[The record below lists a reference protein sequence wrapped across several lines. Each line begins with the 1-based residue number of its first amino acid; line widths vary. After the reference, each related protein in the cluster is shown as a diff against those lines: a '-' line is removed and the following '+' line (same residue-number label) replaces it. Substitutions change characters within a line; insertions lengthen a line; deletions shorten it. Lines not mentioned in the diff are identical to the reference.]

1 MPPIFIN
8 TTELSKA
15 DIEAKKRIFTAS
27 KAGAASKEVEDLMKK
42 TVVDALVNNAKFTTN
57 KYKDAKGYT
66 LKMEITEVTV
76 DSAGNTACKMSTTI
90 ERYPDGNVASVG
102 VNSNAK
108 LGPPADKQAILE
120 CAKAMV
126 KGALEKSMPI
136 MIEDL
141 AKYR

>member
-8 TTELSKA
+8 TSELSKA
-15 DIEAKKRIFTAS
+15 DIDAKKKIFTAT

-102 VNSNAK
+102 GNSNAK

>member
-102 VNSNAK
+102 GNSNAK

>member
-102 VNSNAK
+102 GTSNAK

>member
-15 DIEAKKRIFTAS
+15 DIDAKKKIFTAT

-102 VNSNAK
+102 GNSNAK

-126 KGALEKSMPI
+126 RARSKKVC
-136 MIEDL
+136 
-141 AKYR
+141 R

>member
-1 MPPIFIN
+1 MPPIYIHTVSEN
-8 TTELSKA
+8 
-15 DIEAKKRIFTAS
+15 KKKIFDAI
-27 KAGAASKEVEDLMKK
+27 KVGAASAEVETLMKK
-42 TVVDALVNNAKFTTN
+42 TVVDLLVNNAQFTTN

-66 LKMEITEVTV
+66 LKMEITEVTI
-76 DSAGNTACKMSTTI
+76 DGSGNTKTQMSTVI
-90 ERYPDGNVASVG
+90 ERYPDGNIASVG
-102 VNSNAK
+102 GTSKAA

-141 AKYR
+141 AKNR

>member
-15 DIEAKKRIFTAS
+15 DIDAKKKIFTAT

-42 TVVDALVNNAKFTTN
+42 TVVHALVNNAKFTTN

-102 VNSNAK
+102 GNSNAK

>member
-1 MPPIFIN
+1 MPPIYIN
-8 TTELSKA
+8 TDPGDSK
-15 DIEAKKRIFTAS
+15 KKIFDAS
-27 KAGAASKEVEDLMKK
+27 KAGAASAEVETLMKK
-42 TVVDALVNNAKFTTN
+42 TIVDLLVNNAKFTTN

-76 DSAGNTACKMSTTI
+76 DGSGNTACKMSTII

-102 VNSNAK
+102 GTSNAK

-126 KGALEKSMPI
+126 KGALEKSLPI

-141 AKYR
+141 AKNR

>member
-15 DIEAKKRIFTAS
+15 DVEAKKKIFEAS
-27 KAGAASKEVEDLMKK
+27 KAGGASAEVEALMKK
-42 TVVDALVNNAKFTTN
+42 TVVDLLVNNAKFTTN

-66 LKMEITEVTV
+66 LKMEITSVKV
-76 DSAGNTACKMSTTI
+76 DAAGNTSTTMSTII

-102 VNSNAK
+102 GTSKAS

-126 KGALEKSMPI
+126 KGALEKSLPI
-136 MIEDL
+136 MSEDNV
-141 AKYR
+141 KHR

>member
-15 DIEAKKRIFTAS
+15 DIDAKKKIFTAT

-102 VNSNAK
+102 GNSNAK